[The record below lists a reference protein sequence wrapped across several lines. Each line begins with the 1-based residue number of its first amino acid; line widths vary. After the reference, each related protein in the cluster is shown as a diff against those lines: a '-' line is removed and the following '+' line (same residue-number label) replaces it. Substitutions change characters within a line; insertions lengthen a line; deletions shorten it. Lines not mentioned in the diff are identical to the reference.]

1 MYTYSIIPSQAFP
14 ECPQAKPNPK
24 GTGSPMLILN
34 RKAGQSILITNEI
47 QIIILNG
54 LGDIRLGIE
63 APKDM
68 QILRG
73 EIVNRYRSPQINPQP
88 TIITYRGR

>member
-1 MYTYSIIPSQAFP
+1 
-14 ECPQAKPNPK
+14 
-24 GTGSPMLILN
+24 MLILN

-47 QIIILNG
+47 QIIILNA

-73 EIVNRYRSPQINPQP
+73 ELIHRYPSPIKTPQ
-88 TIITYRGR
+88 TTTITYRGR

>member
-1 MYTYSIIPSQAFP
+1 
-14 ECPQAKPNPK
+14 
-24 GTGSPMLILN
+24 MLILN

-54 LGDIRLGIE
+54 IGDIRLGIE

-73 EIVNRYRSPQINPQP
+73 ELSNHSFPPTKNLPS

>member
-1 MYTYSIIPSQAFP
+1 
-14 ECPQAKPNPK
+14 
-24 GTGSPMLILN
+24 MLILN

-47 QIIILNG
+47 QIIILNA

-68 QILRG
+68 HILRG
-73 EIVNRYRSPQINPQP
+73 ELLNRPFPPTKNLQS
-88 TIITYRGR
+88 TIITYRGK